1 MIVRPKIQAQVGT
14 KEYLLEEQ
22 AIYDKAIEQHDWTT
36 VWECLYNA
44 TNRYLMW
51 RLKKRD
57 FKKTAA
63 MDDKIVSILLDVIKK
78 MQSGAYR
85 INSLKYCSYFAL
97 KVENFYTKKQE
108 AFENS
113 FLSIYNIRV
122 KGEKHGIYLKHIPAD
137 EK

>member
-1 MIVRPKIQAQVGT
+1 MVVRPKIQAQVGT

-63 MDDKIVSILLDVIKK
+63 MDDKIVRRNEENAVRGLQDKLPQIL
-78 MQSGAYR
+78 
-85 INSLKYCSYFAL
+85 
-97 KVENFYTKKQE
+97 
-108 AFENS
+108 
-113 FLSIYNIRV
+113 FLFC
-122 KGEKHGIYLKHIPAD
+122 A
-137 EK
+137 